1 MNFEENKQI
10 NEVNIEYI
18 LLIMNCEKYNYK
30 RIRQKETWLNYSN
43 IFPINLYFHV
53 IGNINLENDY
63 LIDYEN
69 NILYIKV
76 EDDYVNLPKKV
87 IRAYE
92 IIINNFPNIKY
103 IFKTDDDQNLI
114 DNKYFNILINILN
127 KKEPKVHYGGFIIDV
142 KNPYFSKYY
151 RIHSELPKYL
161 PVYKTKYANGR
172 FYFLTKE
179 ALYDLINNKELI
191 EKEYLEDYA
200 IGFNLNEK
208 FKTNM
213 LFIDSNKY
221 FVDFVNF

>member
-1 MNFEENKQI
+1 
-10 NEVNIEYI
+10 
-18 LLIMNCEKYNYK
+18 
-30 RIRQKETWLNYSN
+30 
-43 IFPINLYFHV
+43 
-53 IGNINLENDY
+53 
-63 LIDYEN
+63 
-69 NILYIKV
+69 
-76 EDDYVNLPKKV
+76 
-87 IRAYE
+87 
-92 IIINNFPNIKY
+92 
-103 IFKTDDDQNLI
+103 
-114 DNKYFNILINILN
+114 LN

-213 LFIDSNKY
+213 LFIYSNKY